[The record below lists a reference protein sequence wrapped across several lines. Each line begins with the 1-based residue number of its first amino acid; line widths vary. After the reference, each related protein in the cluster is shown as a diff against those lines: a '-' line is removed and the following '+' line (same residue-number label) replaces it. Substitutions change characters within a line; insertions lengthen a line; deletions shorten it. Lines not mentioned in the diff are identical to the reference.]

1 MPKRAS
7 KGDPEAE
14 ALQRERRALAE
25 VPPRAFVAERKA
37 RARALKEAGFASA
50 AKTIE
55 GERKPSPSVWALNAL
70 ARKRDAA
77 LSELIDRAEAVRRT
91 QRRAVSGGGA
101 DELRAAQRA
110 FHDAVARALKSAVA
124 LLREHKES
132 SAAAVQDRM
141 RDTLLAAATG
151 GDAVRAALREGTLEE
166 DVGAAGFGFV
176 SPFEVLDG
184 GAAPDAKAERK
195 AQRDEAEREEK
206 ARAAAAQKLHGRELE
221 RARSALAEAEE
232 KLALQEKNA
241 AAAEEQARL
250 ARERA
255 REAKAA
261 VARARAELKRLER

>member
-1 MPKRAS
+1 MAKRAS

-37 RARALKEAGFASA
+37 RARALKEAGFAAA

-55 GERKPSPSVWALNAL
+55 GDRKPSPSVWALNAL
-70 ARKRDAA
+70 ARKGDAA
-77 LSELIDRAEAVRRT
+77 LGELLDRAEAVRRT

-110 FHDAVARALKSAVA
+110 FHDAVTRALKSAVA

-132 SAAAVQDRM
+132 NAAAVQDRM

-151 GDAVRAALREGTLEE
+151 GDEVRAALREGTLEE

-176 SPFEVLDG
+176 SPFEVLEG
-184 GAAPDAKAERK
+184 GAAGDAKP
-195 AQRDEAEREEK
+195 EREEK
-206 ARAAAAQKLHGRELE
+206 ARAAAAQKLHERELE
-221 RARSALAEAEE
+221 RARSALAEAKE

-241 AAAEEQARL
+241 AAAEAHARA

-255 REAKAA
+255 GEAKTA
-261 VARARAELKRLER
+261 VERARAELNRLER